1 MDIVRFSDE
10 GRKAMKAF
18 RAHGYS
24 AYLQSDWWKE
34 LRRQRLKG
42 LCRGCKKAK
51 ARLLHHT
58 HYTHLGREQP
68 WETIPLCH
76 DCHEALHEY
85 LLAQYTDLSR
95 GDSAQYTIEVWKA
108 VFDTPYP
115 TFQLPKDK
123 SKGEAHKRHRKRRR
137 KRKVATIWRRNRSI

>member
-1 MDIVRFSDE
+1 MGIIRFSDE
-10 GRKAMKAF
+10 GQEAMKAF
-18 RAHGYS
+18 RARGYS

-85 LLAQYTDLSR
+85 LVAQYPDLSR
-95 GDSAQYTIEVWKA
+95 GDSAQYTIEVWKV
-108 VFDTPYP
+108 VFDTKYP
-115 TFQLPKDK
+115 TFQLPKDDK
-123 SKGEAHKRHRKRRR
+123 PKEKRHRRKRRR
-137 KRKVATIWRRNRSI
+137 KRKKAAVRWSNNRSI